1 MAHCTAPRRSFEILL
16 FLVLILL
23 PEMAWSTSDLLPEE
37 NKKPSAKSSHPES
50 HPLSIFTLGTLIKLQ
65 AQERETKAEIEQLI
79 REVDKC
85 DASIARSKEIVSK
98 AKKAGN
104 APAERLAGE
113 SIIKSEKAKTSYLK
127 QGLLANRK
135 LARIKG
141 NKQRLSNDLLSWGRD
156 NVRGA
161 VSWAKGN
168 VTVNS
173 PDRNGEKPVS
183 AQHAEQLQSGDEV
196 STGREGKAELQV
208 LGGRGSVTMAE
219 NSRLKIEDDKP
230 GAEVVCTQEGKFHF
244 LVEKKAAFETEL
256 EQELA
261 SLLGKA
267 GQAMDKT
274 NDSYL
279 SFLGKL
285 KKRMEKKLQVKMRSG
300 GTGAVRGTEFLVT
313 EHPDGS
319 SEITVIEGSV
329 AISDSAA
336 KKEVLIT
343 IGQKISISP
352 DGIPLSVQGVD
363 TDALPRWW
371 EEQE

>member
-1 MAHCTAPRRSFEILL
+1 MAHCAVLQQCFKTLL
-16 FLVLILL
+16 FMVLILS
-23 PEMAWSTSDLLPEE
+23 PGIAWSANDLLSEGTE
-37 NKKPSAKSSHPES
+37 KASAKSSHPES
-50 HPLSIFTLGTLIKLQ
+50 HPLNIFTVGTLIKLQ
-65 AQERETKAEIEQLI
+65 AKERAAKAEIERLI

-104 APAERLAGE
+104 GPAERLAGE

-135 LARIKG
+135 LVRIKG
-141 NKQRLSNDLLSWGRD
+141 NKQRLSNDLLSWGRE

-161 VSWAKGN
+161 VSWSKGD
-168 VTVNS
+168 VTLKS
-173 PDRNGEKPVS
+173 SAPNGEKPIS
-183 AQHAEQLQSGDEV
+183 TKQAEQLQPGDEV

-219 NSRLKIEDDKP
+219 NSRFKIEDD
-230 GAEVVCTQEGKFHF
+230 GSGTEIVRTQEGKFHF
-244 LVEKKAAFETEL
+244 LVEKKEAFQAEL

-279 SFLGKL
+279 SLLGKL
-285 KKRMEKKLQVKMRSG
+285 KKRVEKKLQVKMRGG
-300 GTGAVRGTEFLVT
+300 GTGSVRGTEFMVT
-313 EHPDGS
+313 EHPNGS

-329 AISDSAA
+329 VINDSTA
-336 KKEVLIT
+336 KKEVLVT
-343 IGQKISISP
+343 TGQKISISP
-352 DGIPLSVQGVD
+352 DGILLSVQGVD
-363 TDALPRWW
+363 TASLPRWW